1 MWKACLQVTPWSQRA
16 TSVCKKTAHPCVWWT
31 WLSPAVADRRVV
43 RQVLVVPL
51 QVVLALVLPVQAPQ
65 PRRPMAQA
73 LQDHAQVLRQASPVR
88 PQRRTPPWLD
98 RTLA

>member
-1 MWKACLQVTPWSQRA
+1 
-16 TSVCKKTAHPCVWWT
+16 VWWI

-43 RQVLVVPL
+43 RPVQVVPVQVVPV

-65 PRRPMAQA
+65 PRRPKAQA

>member
-1 MWKACLQVTPWSQRA
+1 M
-16 TSVCKKTAHPCVWWT
+16 AHPCVWWT

-43 RQVLVVPL
+43 RQV

-65 PRRPMAQA
+65 PRRPKAQA

-98 RTLA
+98 RTHA